1 MVQFLGLF
9 LALVPSAITLLI
21 GPETYFRGI
30 LAANVLFPLIGSW
43 MLLIRMKN
51 KFDHVMASIG
61 LGIVFFLVNV
71 FVAVFVGC
79 SRHPLI

>member
-1 MVQFLGLF
+1 MLMTN
-9 LALVPSAITLLI
+9 PSVDN
-21 GPETYFRGI
+21 RVS

-61 LGIVFFLVNV
+61 LGIVFFFVNV

-79 SRHPLI
+79 SGHTPM